1 MQHTNMHHK
10 KTNRHNHQPSNN
22 YIDDIFH
29 YSPNCY
35 NMILH
40 LHSTFKLAAS
50 LIVVCGSVITPA
62 VAIDNVDVHWT
73 EEDTTD
79 NVQYQA
85 AAGLRTST
93 IEESAIVV
101 AVS

>member
-1 MQHTNMHHK
+1 
-10 KTNRHNHQPSNN
+10 
-22 YIDDIFH
+22 
-29 YSPNCY
+29 
-35 NMILH
+35 MILH
-40 LHSTFKLAAS
+40 LHRTFKLAAS

>member
-1 MQHTNMHHK
+1 
-10 KTNRHNHQPSNN
+10 
-22 YIDDIFH
+22 
-29 YSPNCY
+29 
-35 NMILH
+35 MILH
-40 LHSTFKLAAS
+40 LHRTFKLTAS

-73 EEDTTD
+73 EEDTNTD
-79 NVQYQA
+79 NTIQYQA
-85 AAGLRTST
+85 AAGLRTGT

>member
-1 MQHTNMHHK
+1 
-10 KTNRHNHQPSNN
+10 
-22 YIDDIFH
+22 
-29 YSPNCY
+29 
-35 NMILH
+35 MILH
-40 LHSTFKLAAS
+40 LHRTFKLAAS

-73 EEDTTD
+73 EEDTNTD
-79 NVQYQA
+79 NTIQYQA
-85 AAGLRTST
+85 AAGLRTNT